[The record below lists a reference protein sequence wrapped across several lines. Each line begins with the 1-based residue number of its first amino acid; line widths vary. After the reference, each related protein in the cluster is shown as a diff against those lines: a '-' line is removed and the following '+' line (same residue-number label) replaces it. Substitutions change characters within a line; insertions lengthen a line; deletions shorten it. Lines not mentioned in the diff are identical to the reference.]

1 MTKLSNYPEDF
12 YYVELNPRSYM
23 IIEKSTTSKLRVNF
37 IATTRSELQAKRL
50 VETLNEKRS
59 QQI

>member
-1 MTKLSNYPEDF
+1 MAKSNYPDDF

-23 IIEKSTTSKLRVNF
+23 IIEKSTCSKIKMNF
-37 IATTRSELQAKRL
+37 IATTRSEFQAKKL